1 MKAALEA
8 LEARVATLESKNN
21 VQIDQVV
28 YLKNRENSKY
38 LSKATS
44 NDDALVNRTAKET
57 RSSFW
62 ISE

>member
-8 LEARVATLESKNN
+8 LEVRVATLESKNN

-38 LSKATS
+38 LSKAS
-44 NDDALVNRTAKET
+44 GNEDALVNRTAKET